1 MNNAMVFLKIFK
13 PGLGSKKQLIVFS
26 LFMLAFSIQ
35 ICEAGTAYVHFKG
48 KSNALYITNFK
59 FQYALMPGPIEETIV
74 VLPEQTKYEKFPMHE
89 VRRIEFLE
97 VMGEKKMSPVYRV
110 RLHLRKPGHWREV
123 WLMPLKELQG
133 TCFGK
138 PWTYPVDF
146 DRGYED
152 NAHALKEIHML
163 PPRP

>member
-1 MNNAMVFLKIFK
+1 MNKVIAWPRLVFKAQKILIILSVLV
-13 PGLGSKKQLIVFS
+13 LGSW
-26 LFMLAFSIQ
+26 IQ
-35 ICEAGTAYVHFKG
+35 MGEAATAYVYFKG
-48 KSNALYITNFK
+48 KSNARYITNFK
-59 FQYALMPGPIEETIV
+59 FQYALMPGPIEEAV
-74 VLPEQTKYEKFPMHE
+74 VVIPEQTKYEKFPTHE
-89 VRRIEFLE
+89 VRKIEFLE

-110 RLHLRKPGHWREV
+110 RLHLRRPGHWREV

-133 TCFGK
+133 TCYGK

-152 NAHALKEIHML
+152 NAHSLKEIHML